1 MGMIYLL
8 VFIGFLTLQLF
19 PGHLKRAIKYALV
32 ILLSFYVMLV
42 PFLALKSVI
51 YKQPVLWEKGTF
63 GIVFVMGTNTES
75 GGYWNQQDYDYLK
88 SLLIKYD
95 NNAEK
100 VNREAFKLALWR
112 LNRSEDFKFMVPT
125 KIYNMW
131 SIDTFGFEW
140 ANIDNQGQLI
150 INEEEPL
157 RTYRG
162 VSQIYYCFL
171 LLLIL
176 SSIIGFRMEEDAGYR
191 YIMAIFLAFF
201 VLHIFIEIQ
210 GRYHMP
216 LTPLFLVLLAYGWFF
231 RDQGHSDGPNEVPD
245 SL

>member
-1 MGMIYLL
+1 
-8 VFIGFLTLQLF
+8 
-19 PGHLKRAIKYALV
+19 
-32 ILLSFYVMLV
+32 
-42 PFLALKSVI
+42 
-51 YKQPVLWEKGTF
+51 
-63 GIVFVMGTNTES
+63 
-75 GGYWNQQDYDYLK
+75 
-88 SLLIKYD
+88 
-95 NNAEK
+95 
-100 VNREAFKLALWR
+100 
-112 LNRSEDFKFMVPT
+112 
-125 KIYNMW
+125 MW